1 MPAFLGVGLV
11 DADDVGVND
20 VGLEFLDILSH
31 RLTGDGE
38 RLAVHEALVEQGS
51 HDGGDAAR
59 AVQVFDV
66 LRPGGRKLTD
76 IGRLAADVV
85 EDVQ

>member
-1 MPAFLGVGLV
+1 M
-11 DADDVGVND
+11 
-20 VGLEFLDILSH
+20 
-31 RLTGDGE
+31 
-38 RLAVHEALVEQGS
+38 HEALVEQGS